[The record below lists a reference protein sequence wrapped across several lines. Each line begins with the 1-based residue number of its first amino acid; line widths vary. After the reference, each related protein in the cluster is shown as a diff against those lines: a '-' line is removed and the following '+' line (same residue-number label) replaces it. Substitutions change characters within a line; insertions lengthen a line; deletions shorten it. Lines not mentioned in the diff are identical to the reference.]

1 LLQKKLWR
9 KDIAWSQIITP
20 KSSKLEF
27 RNTLTST
34 MKDIESTLGHGAKE
48 RTLEGQYLDKM
59 FTFIARTPKLFY
71 DNVPKG
77 AKI

>member
-1 LLQKKLWR
+1 
-9 KDIAWSQIITP
+9 
-20 KSSKLEF
+20 
-27 RNTLTST
+27 